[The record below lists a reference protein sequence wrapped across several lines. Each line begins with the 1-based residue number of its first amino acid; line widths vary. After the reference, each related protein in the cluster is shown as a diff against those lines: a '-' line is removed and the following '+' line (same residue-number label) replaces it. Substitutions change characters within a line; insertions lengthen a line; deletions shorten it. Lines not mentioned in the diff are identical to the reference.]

1 MAKLS
6 EVPVDLQELEEEE
19 GRLETLDLRQIRT
32 LSGMY
37 INCCTLHEDMKV
49 IGKTSFFLLFF

>member
-6 EVPVDLQELEEEE
+6 EVPVVLQELEETE

-32 LSGMY
+32 LSGTWYKLLY
-37 INCCTLHEDMKV
+37 ITQGYE
-49 IGKTSFFLLFF
+49 GLLENKFIF

>member
-6 EVPVDLQELEEEE
+6 EVPVELQELEEEE
-19 GRLETLDLRQIRT
+19 GRLETLDFRQIRT
-32 LSGMY
+32 LSGMC

-49 IGKTSFFLLFF
+49 TGKRKVYFF